1 MDKEML
7 AIIAGGV
14 VVFGILVAIIMVATR
29 KPKGGKPAKPT
40 QKDQAFNQVATEEV
54 NHLFTKEFRE
64 ELRNHGRLK
73 FENIINENAM
83 FLEQDLNLTIAQLN
97 EYMKKEITNSL
108 NKEFQS
114 YAKGMQEA
122 QELALGALQKTA
134 SEIDAQRAQLTEA
147 LKAEVANQEAAMIAV
162 YEQNM
167 AQIIEHYLLEALG
180 DQLDLKAQLPFIISQ
195 MEANKDQIIEDMRA

>member
-1 MDKEML
+1 MDVKLL
-7 AIIAGGV
+7 AIIAGAAV
-14 VVFGILVAIIMVATR
+14 VVGVIVAIVASGSKKSKT
-29 KPKGGKPAKPT
+29 PKKASE
-40 QKDQAFNQVATEEV
+40 KDQAFNQVATEEV

-97 EYMKKEITNSL
+97 EYMKKEISNSL
-108 NKEFQS
+108 NKEFES

-122 QELALGALQKTA
+122 QELALGALKKTA
-134 SEIDAQRAQLTEA
+134 GEIDAQRAELTEA
-147 LKAEVANQEAAMIAV
+147 LKQEVANQEAAMIAV

-180 DQLDLKAQLPFIISQ
+180 DQLDLKAQLPYIISQ

>member
-1 MDKEML
+1 MDVKLL
-7 AIIAGGV
+7 AIIAGAAV
-14 VVFGILVAIIMVATR
+14 VVGIVFAIIAASR
-29 KPKGGKPAKPT
+29 GPKGAKPKQT
-40 QKDQAFNQVATEEV
+40 EKDKAFNQVATEEV

-108 NKEFQS
+108 NKEFES

-147 LKAEVANQEAAMIAV
+147 LKQEVANQEAAMIAV

-180 DQLDLKAQLPFIISQ
+180 EQLDLKAQLPYIISQ

>member
-1 MDKEML
+1 MDVKLL
-7 AIIAGGV
+7 AIIAGAAV
-14 VVFGILVAIIMVATR
+14 VVGVIVAIVASGRSKGT
-29 KPKGGKPAKPT
+29 KPK
-40 QKDQAFNQVATEEV
+40 QSEKDKAFNQVATEEV

-122 QELALGALQKTA
+122 QELALAALQKTA

-180 DQLDLKAQLPFIISQ
+180 EQLDLKAQLPYIISQ